1 MLKLD
6 FIKDIFKKADWK
18 KAARNKKVW
27 LAAFALVVA
36 VLEASG
42 VHVGEGIQEGFEKI
56 LQFLIMIGFIGM

>member
-1 MLKLD
+1 MMKKLMEMLKGM
-6 FIKDIFKKADWK
+6 DWK
-18 KAARNKKVW
+18 KAVRSKRVW

-56 LQFLIMIGFIGM
+56 LQFLIMIGFISM